1 MVEYCYTRPP
11 TNHEQDFQ
19 IDGDVSKRGTEF
31 INVCHPRVPVIKITI
46 FPHIIHVPVKK
57 TLLQILKSDCVFSLT
72 ILFFCL
78 VCGDVRVTLLP
89 VIQWTPPDVY
99 QRIGQIYM
107 CRQSKARKVMAY
119 KHTPW
124 VAMNQAF
131 DCPLYRN
138 LHRGPDRSTPI
149 LSRPLSPVIPHF
161 GDLSI

>member
-31 INVCHPRVPVIKITI
+31 INVCHLRVPVIKITI

-57 TLLQILKSDCVFSLT
+57 TLLQILKSDYVFSLT
-72 ILFFCL
+72 ILFFWPCL
-78 VCGDVRVTLLP
+78 WGRSCNPTTCNLVDASLYLP
-89 VIQWTPPDVY
+89 TNWIDLRRP
-99 QRIGQIYM
+99 
-107 CRQSKARKVMAY
+107 SKARKVMAY

-124 VAMNQAF
+124 VATNQAF